1 MKVTLLGQLRT
12 QARANRLIN
21 HRLHAAMA
29 PLSAADF
36 HAPRVSFF
44 PSLAQTLN
52 HILLVDRYY
61 LAALREEPD
70 MAAQAERF
78 LPASTL
84 TELAARQRAF
94 DEDLIAYCDA
104 LTEPRLAAEV
114 VIDRGEWKPREQV
127 AHVLAHLFMHQHHHR
142 GQVHAMLAGTAIE
155 PPQLDEF
162 LLPSD
167 ARFRAPDLAQLGWSE
182 SVLFRPHG

>member
-1 MKVTLLGQLRT
+1 MITLLAQLRT

-21 HRLHAAMA
+21 HRLHTAMA
-29 PLSAADF
+29 PLSDADF

-44 PSLAQTLN
+44 PSLAETLN
-52 HILLVDRYY
+52 HILAVDRYY
-61 LAALREEPD
+61 LAALREEAD
-70 MAAQAERF
+70 MVAQFERF
-78 LPASTL
+78 RPAPTL
-84 TELAARQRAF
+84 CELAARQQAF
-94 DEDLIAYCDA
+94 DEELIAYCEA
-104 LTEPRLAAEV
+104 LTEAQVSAEI

-142 GQVHAMLAGTAIE
+142 GQVHAMLSGTSVK

-167 ARFRAPDLAQLGWSE
+167 ERFRTQDLAQLGWNE
-182 SVLFRPHG
+182 ATLFRPHD